1 MIFIFDKKY
10 IMKKN
15 FLILLISFIAIG
27 CSSLKH
33 YGEKINSSELY
44 AFENVKDKA
53 YSSGN
58 ISTKISGTILETCPK
73 KGCWMS
79 MATNTD
85 TLFVRFRN
93 YSFFV
98 PTDGAEGKTAIIE
111 GDLFVDTISV
121 KMLRHYAEDAGKSKE
136 EIEKITEPQFGLAFT
151 ADGVII
157 R

>member
-1 MIFIFDKKY
+1 M
-10 IMKKN
+10 MKKKI
-15 FLILLISFIAIG
+15 LILFTTFIAIG
-27 CSSLKH
+27 CSTLKY
-33 YGEKINSSELY
+33 YGEKINSSEVQT
-44 AFENVKDKA
+44 FENVNDKA
-53 YSSGN
+53 YSSGI
-58 ISTKISGTILETCPK
+58 ISTKISGTIIETCPK

-93 YSFFV
+93 YGFFV
-98 PTDGAEGKTAIIE
+98 PTNGVEGKTAIIE

-121 KMLRHYAEDAGKSKE
+121 KMLQHYAKDAGKSKE
-136 EIEKITEPQFGLAFT
+136 EIQKITEPQFGLAFT